1 MASYIDCSDNESQEC
16 LSELIDRVN
25 NQMTLSCQLPFKL
38 PAAAIAQIIQ
48 EAKKW
53 FYNNY
58 EDAVEEL
65 YISAPGWVF
74 KDPSFLFGLK
84 NKEGMEGKN
93 EIKKSE
99 TQKDRGVLVMPGN
112 VFSVLRVFQL
122 NRFSGEAGWG
132 GDRIDAYNRD
142 FSTRRMFASYMYS
155 DSIAQSADNLLYWTC
170 NWYYADEA
178 RQILQE
184 MHGFSYNRLTKKLR
198 FTGELPRYSCIF
210 DVLCTIPDC
219 DLFQDDLFF
228 RYVVAQCLRQMSRIL
243 GTFTYSLPGNV
254 SINYDQYSSWGET
267 ELQDIKDEIQNN
279 RHSVAYF
286 YTT

>member
-16 LSELIDRVN
+16 LSELIDRIN

-38 PAAAIAQIIQ
+38 PAAAVAQIVQ

-74 KDPSFLFGLK
+74 KDPSFLLGLT
-84 NKEGMEGKN
+84 N
-93 EIKKSE
+93 S
-99 TQKDRGVLVMPGN
+99 
-112 VFSVLRVFQL
+112 SVLRVFQL

-170 NWYYADEA
+170 NWYYFDES
-178 RQILQE
+178 RQLLE
-184 MHGFSYNRLTKKLR
+184 PLNSFSYNRLTKKLR

-210 DVLCTIPDC
+210 NVLCTIPDC

-243 GTFTYSLPGNV
+243 GTFTYTLPGNV